1 MPKDK
6 TFWSFF
12 IDNAKFTILIII
24 ALVGFG
30 IISAVELPKESDPE
44 VNIPIVVIS
53 VGFPGAGVEEVE
65 ELITNKIENKLS
77 GLTDVDVMRSTS
89 IAGNSST
96 VIEFDPKADADK
108 LIDEIKEKVDQLKP
122 NLPDDATDPYIAQAS
137 TSNQPFLILSL
148 GGPYETAQLK
158 AYAVELENKIE
169 KINGVSD
176 VTVTGG
182 KDREIQV
189 IVDKAKLNTFGLP
202 LSNITYA
209 ISSANNDIPIGSI
222 QTAGEEYRLRFAG
235 RLSNAEEIS
244 TVPVG
249 VVGGV
254 PVLVRDIAE
263 VRDTFSNPSSYS
275 YLSKAGGKANPAV
288 TLSILKTQGGDIT
301 KISDEII
308 VVANKI
314 VKENFPENITVE
326 PIQDTAEYIRED
338 LGNLT
343 KNGIATVVI
352 VTLLLI
358 LFIGWKEAL
367 MAGFSIPLAFL
378 MTFIGLLI
386 FGFTINF
393 ITLFSLILALG
404 ILVDST
410 IVINQGLN
418 KHRRLGKTSRQSAID
433 TIKEF
438 QYPLISG
445 TLTTVFAFIPMLLT
459 GGIMGEY
466 IKTIPVTVSLV
477 LVSSLFIALAIVP
490 TLSVIFFIKN
500 AIVNGQVEFSVSK
513 FEKYF
518 QTLRLWYAKQLK
530 NILENKLT
538 RKKIKRILIVAII
551 FAYAL
556 PITGLLKVEMFPASD
571 IDFFTIN
578 LEKPFGTPLEETRDS
593 LILLAEDL
601 YDDNRIDNFII
612 GVGSTMSYDMAG
624 GSNGSHLGYV
634 LINLKKE
641 NKEKSYKVVD
651 GYADY
656 FKNFSEGKVSVSQ
669 PSSGPPGSAPVEIKI
684 IGEDMY
690 ELDRIAHDF
699 ENLLGS
705 IDGTRNIGNSVI
717 QTNGQFVV
725 EVDRIR
731 AQQYGVNATQ
741 LALELRNAINGTQ
754 ATEISQAGE
763 DVDVIVKYDLSHG
776 GEMNTTITDISTI
789 EALSIATP
797 TGDIPVSSLAKFSL
811 ENSRASIAHE
821 NGERI
826 VKVSS
831 QLETN
836 ISPLD
841 VISKVKLLMED
852 KIDIPD
858 EYYISFG
865 GENEDVQ
872 ESFSDMLRAM
882 ILSIILIA
890 GLMVLQFKSFRQ
902 SLLIVVTIPFSLVG
916 VFPGLLLMGQSISFP
931 GVIGIVALVG
941 IVVNNAIILIDRIN
955 NNVYEGMDI
964 DSAIIDAGVSRI
976 DPIILTTITTVF
988 GILPLAI
995 SQPIWASLGYA
1006 IIYGLLFSTVI
1017 TLVVIPMIYARMYR
1031 VSKQNN
1037 E

>member
-1 MPKDK
+1 M
-6 TFWSFF
+6 
-12 IDNAKFTILIII
+12 
-24 ALVGFG
+24 
-30 IISAVELPKESDPE
+30 
-44 VNIPIVVIS
+44 
-53 VGFPGAGVEEVE
+53 
-65 ELITNKIENKLS
+65 
-77 GLTDVDVMRSTS
+77 
-89 IAGNSST
+89 
-96 VIEFDPKADADK
+96 
-108 LIDEIKEKVDQLKP
+108 
-122 NLPDDATDPYIAQAS
+122 
-137 TSNQPFLILSL
+137 
-148 GGPYETAQLK
+148 
-158 AYAVELENKIE
+158 
-169 KINGVSD
+169 
-176 VTVTGG
+176 
-182 KDREIQV
+182 
-189 IVDKAKLNTFGLP
+189 
-202 LSNITYA
+202 
-209 ISSANNDIPIGSI
+209 
-222 QTAGEEYRLRFAG
+222 
-235 RLSNAEEIS
+235 
-244 TVPVG
+244 
-249 VVGGV
+249 
-254 PVLVRDIAE
+254 
-263 VRDTFSNPSSYS
+263 
-275 YLSKAGGKANPAV
+275 
-288 TLSILKTQGGDIT
+288 
-301 KISDEII
+301 
-308 VVANKI
+308 
-314 VKENFPENITVE
+314 
-326 PIQDTAEYIRED
+326 
-338 LGNLT
+338 
-343 KNGIATVVI
+343 
-352 VTLLLI
+352 
-358 LFIGWKEAL
+358 
-367 MAGFSIPLAFL
+367 
-378 MTFIGLLI
+378 
-386 FGFTINF
+386 
-393 ITLFSLILALG
+393 
-404 ILVDST
+404 
-410 IVINQGLN
+410 
-418 KHRRLGKTSRQSAID
+418 
-433 TIKEF
+433 
-438 QYPLISG
+438 
-445 TLTTVFAFIPMLLT
+445 
-459 GGIMGEY
+459 
-466 IKTIPVTVSLV
+466 
-477 LVSSLFIALAIVP
+477 
-490 TLSVIFFIKN
+490 
-500 AIVNGQVEFSVSK
+500 
-513 FEKYF
+513 
-518 QTLRLWYAKQLK
+518 RLWYAKQLK